1 MIKILCPTDFSD
13 AADNA
18 IAYAAALSKKTGAEL
33 TLFNVQSMMSLPVV
47 EIFND
52 KVLTAQPIV
61 EKLEAQSHQVMDVFN
76 ITCLTN
82 VQPENGLLVDII
94 AKRSKDFDLLIMGTN
109 GADDYGDYFFG
120 SHSYQ
125 VAIESLI
132 PVLLIPSACSYK
144 EIATM
149 VYAYDY
155 DYDYEHEQQ
164 LPMVQLSK
172 WVEFLKAKIT
182 VLKVKSHYSREV
194 EVSSQEIEER
204 IVNSNGLPDVKFDT
218 VYEDD
223 AFRGVQSYFVKNEYD
238 ALALCSIQ
246 HSFIT
251 NIFHKSLIQELS
263 SGGNYPL
270 FIFHK

>member
-33 TLFNVQSMMSLPVV
+33 TLLNVQSMMSLPVI
-47 EIFND
+47 EIFSD
-52 KVLTAQPIV
+52 QVLAAQPIV
-61 EKLEAQSHQVMDVFN
+61 EKLETQCKQVMDVFT
-76 ITCLTN
+76 ISCLAE
-82 VQPENGLLVDII
+82 VQPEDGLLVDII

-109 GADDYGDYFFG
+109 GADDYNDFFFG

-132 PVLLIPSACSYK
+132 PVLLIPLACSYK
-144 EIATM
+144 EITTM
-149 VYAYDY
+149 VYAF
-155 DYDYEHEQQ
+155 DYEHEQQ

-172 WVEFLKAKIT
+172 WAELIEAKIT
-182 VLKVKSHYSREV
+182 VLMVKSHYSREV
-194 EVSSQEIEER
+194 EVSAKEVEER
-204 IVNSNGLPDVKFDT
+204 VVNTNELSDVKFDT

-223 AFRGVQSYFVKNEYD
+223 AFSGVHDYFVKNEYD
-238 ALALCSIQ
+238 ALSVCSTQ

-251 NIFHKSLIQELS
+251 NIFHKSLIKELS
-263 SGGNYPL
+263 SGANYPL

>member
-18 IAYAAALSKKTGAEL
+18 VAYAAALSKKTGAEL
-33 TLFNVQSMMSLPVV
+33 TLFNVQSIMSLPVI

-52 KVLTAQPIV
+52 EVLTAQPI
-61 EKLEAQSHQVMDVFN
+61 LERLETQCHQVMDVFN
-76 ITCLTN
+76 IMCLAE

-94 AKRSKDFDLLIMGTN
+94 SKRSEDFDLLIMGTN
-109 GADDYGDYFFG
+109 RTDDYNDFFFG
-120 SHSYQ
+120 SHSYK

-132 PVLLIPSACSYK
+132 PVLLIPSACSYQ

-155 DYDYEHEQQ
+155 EREQQ
-164 LPMVQLSK
+164 LPMVQLGK
-172 WVEFLKAKIT
+172 WAELVGAKIT
-182 VLKVKSHYSREV
+182 VLKVKGHYSREV
-194 EVSSQEIEER
+194 EVSSKKVEER
-204 IVNSNGLPDVKFDT
+204 IVSSNDLPDLKFDT
-218 VYEDD
+218 VYDD
-223 AFRGVQSYFVKNEYD
+223 EAFSGVHNYFVKNEYD
-238 ALALCSIQ
+238 ALSVCSTQ

-251 NIFHKSLIQELS
+251 DIFHKSLIKKLS
-263 SGGNYPL
+263 SGANYPL

>member
-33 TLFNVQSMMSLPVV
+33 TLFNVQSMMPLPVV

-52 KVLTAQPIV
+52 KVLAAQPIV
-61 EKLEAQSHQVMDVFN
+61 EKLESQCNQVMDVFN
-76 ITCLTN
+76 ITCLAE

-94 AKRSKDFDLLIMGTN
+94 AKQSKDFDLLIMGTN
-109 GADDYGDYFFG
+109 GVDDYNDFLFG
-120 SHSYQ
+120 GHAYR

-132 PVLLIPSACSYK
+132 PVLLIPSACRYK
-144 EIATM
+144 EITTM
-149 VYAYDY
+149 VYA
-155 DYDYEHEQQ
+155 YDYEHEQQ

-172 WVEFLKAKIT
+172 WVELLEAKVT
-182 VLKVKSHYSREV
+182 VLKVKNHYSRAV
-194 EVSSQEIEER
+194 EVSAQEVEER
-204 IVNSNGLPDVKFDT
+204 IVHSNDLPDVKFDT

-223 AFRGVQSYFVKNEYD
+223 AFSGVQNYFVKNEYD
-238 ALALCSIQ
+238 ALSLCSTQ

-251 NIFHKSLIQELS
+251 NIFHKSLIKELS
-263 SGGNYPL
+263 AGANYPL
-270 FIFHK
+270 FIFHE